1 MELDFSSA
9 RMLPMPHQAEDTA
22 AVVQHPFYF
31 ITSQMR
37 TGKSKIVIDGAQF
50 LYRLGIIDRVIV
62 LAPDPVIDVWFDPEM
77 GQLQEHLWENMQAK
91 ITRFHARSWS
101 WRWPHDEAEPELQW
115 FITNYEFIRRKQ
127 RMLEFLPYCTPR
139 TLIVM
144 DESSAVKTYDSDTT
158 KMCSI
163 LRYHCG
169 RVILLNGTPI
179 SHSPMDL
186 FAQGNMLHPS
196 ILECKYITHFRA
208 RYCIMGGYEVRG
220 RPTQIQG
227 WRDLDDLQRRFAP
240 YTVRRLQSD
249 VLKHL
254 PKKMKPV
261 NLTAALTNTTWG
273 IYKEMRDDAVVY
285 LQGQDVAT
293 LAPQAVTKILRL
305 AQITSGFLGGV
316 EDISVEEVK
325 EPLLAVEPDAT
336 PALEN
341 EHGLPAGWLIA
352 DTAPRPNLAAV
363 VGTPAA
369 GFDGVVEI
377 GREKLDV
384 LLWLLE
390 QKLNEE
396 DMLKIVVWCRF
407 KPEHARMM
415 REVTAFYAKH
425 PRYRTNIAAIVG
437 GQKKSDRLA
446 AMKLMHP
453 DTAPPEGV
461 FIGGTFG
468 TGSKGT
474 NMTAAHTSVNCSY
487 DHSLEKYLQSGDRVY
502 GPGQVT
508 DVGYYNIIATGPKGQ
523 KTIDHIIV
531 KARDE
536 AEDLA
541 NWTTSAWIKALKVE

>member
-1 MELDFSSA
+1 
-9 RMLPMPHQAEDTA
+9 MPHQREDA
-22 AVVQHPFYF
+22 LALVQHPFYF

-37 TGKSKIVIDGAQF
+37 TGKSQIVINGVQF
-50 LYRLGIIDRVIV
+50 LFREGSINRVIV
-62 LAPDPVIDVWFDPEM
+62 LAPDPVVDVWFDPDM
-77 GQLQEHLWENMQAK
+77 GQLQEHLWHSLHCK
-91 ITRFHARSWS
+91 ITRFHSRSVS
-101 WRWPHDEAEPELQW
+101 WRWPTDDAVPQLEW
-115 FITNYEFIRRKQ
+115 YITNYEFIRRKN
-127 RMLEFLPYCTPR
+127 RMLELLPLCGPKTM
-139 TLIVM
+139 IVM
-144 DESSAVKTYDSDTT
+144 DESSAVKSYDADTT

-169 RVILLNGTPI
+169 RVVLLNGTPI

-186 FAQGNMLHPS
+186 FSQGNMLHPS

-240 YTVRRLQSD
+240 YTVRRLQAD

-254 PKKMKPV
+254 PPKMKPV
-261 NLTAALTNTTWG
+261 NLTAALTSTTWAT
-273 IYKEMRDDAVVY
+273 YKEMRDEAVVY
-285 LQGQDVAT
+285 LEGENIAT

-316 EDISVEEVK
+316 QDISVEEIE
-325 EPLLAVEPDAT
+325 EPMLTLEPDAQ
-336 PALEN
+336 AEVIN
-341 EHGLPAGWLIA
+341 EHGLPVGWLLPDTTTPRQNIA
-352 DTAPRPNLAAV
+352 SNQTTIGVRD
-363 VGTPAA
+363 PA
-369 GFDGVVEI
+369 FEGVVEI

-384 LLWLLE
+384 LLWLL
-390 QKLNEE
+390 QKKLEE
-396 DMLKIVVWCRF
+396 ETLLKIVVWCRF

-425 PRYRTNIAAIVG
+425 PKYRTNIAAIVG
-437 GQKKSDRLA
+437 GQKKAARLE

-461 FIGGTFG
+461 FLGGTFG

-502 GPGQVT
+502 GPGQVSP
-508 DVGYYNIIATGPKGQ
+508 VGYYNIIATGPKGQ

-541 NWTTSAWIKALKVE
+541 NWTTSAWIKALKEE